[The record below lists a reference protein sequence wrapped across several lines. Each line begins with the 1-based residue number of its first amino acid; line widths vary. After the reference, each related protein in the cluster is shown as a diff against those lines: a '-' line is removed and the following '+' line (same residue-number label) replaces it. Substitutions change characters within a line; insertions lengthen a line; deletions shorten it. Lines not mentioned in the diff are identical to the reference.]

1 MAPATRAHILKA
13 VMTSEDLK
21 GLVSRWELNDDT
33 RQRGKL
39 GIIRRDAASIIQH
52 LEGSAH
58 HPESMD
64 GVVEGGDI
72 ILILILLLLVLLI
85 LVLILVLLIL
95 LILLVRGDIF
105 PWGKTLELSKLV
117 AAHGTRVLL
126 ILLTEPADGTSK
138 VVRMTARGRVD
149 ARRGGDLTKADRA
162 LHLRW
167 LL

>member
-1 MAPATRAHILKA
+1 VALAPRCPHILKA
-13 VMTSEDLK
+13 VVAAEDLE
-21 GLVSRWELNDDT
+21 GLVSRWEVNDDT

-52 LEGSAH
+52 LEGGAH

-72 ILILILLLLVLLI
+72 ILILILLLI
-85 LVLILVLLIL
+85 LLIL
-95 LILLVRGDIF
+95 LILVLVLVIRSSIV
-105 PWGKTLELSKLV
+105 PCGKTLELSKLV

-149 ARRGGDLTKADRA
+149 TRRGGDLTKADRA